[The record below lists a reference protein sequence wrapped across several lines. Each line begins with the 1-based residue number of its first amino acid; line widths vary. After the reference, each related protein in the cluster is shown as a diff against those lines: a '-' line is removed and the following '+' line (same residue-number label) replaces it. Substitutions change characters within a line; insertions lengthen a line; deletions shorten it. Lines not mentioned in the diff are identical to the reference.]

1 MFNKKIKSYCFF
13 ISSLFLISV
22 AQAQLT
28 QNIRGTVQDN
38 LLQIPIKKAT
48 VALVSTSET
57 TTTDSLGN
65 FRFTNVPVG
74 LQSITVTHTS
84 FKEAVLSNLS
94 VNSGKELVLTIPLE
108 SKIVKKEAITIK
120 GDRKKNKP
128 LNEMSA
134 VSARAFTVEE
144 TQKYAASLNDPL
156 RMATNFAG
164 VVGADDGNNNIV
176 IRGNSPA
183 GLLWKMEGVDIPN
196 PNHFS
201 NASGSGG
208 GISILSS
215 QLLAN
220 SDFITGAFAAEYG
233 NATSGVFDLKLRRG
247 NNEHKETSLQAGLLG
262 LNVSAEGPFKK
273 GYKGSY
279 LVNYRYSTLGILSKT
294 GLLPDISPTT
304 FQDLSYNIYLPT
316 RKAGTFTI
324 FGFGGLSNQN
334 SKYLNDSTKW
344 KTESDRYGSTFISN
358 TGVNAI
364 THHIKLGESSTLKS
378 TVSYS
383 ATTIETNE
391 IYAKSL
397 NNIQDNFK
405 ENNNTKKFNFSST
418 FNHKFNSQSTLRA
431 GVIYNY
437 INYNFFQKS
446 KDNNN
451 EPLRLVLDAKGTTN
465 TLQSFAQWQYKTASN
480 VTLNAG
486 LHTLYLTL
494 NKKIAIEPRASIKWD
509 ITNRQSLSF
518 GYGLHSQVQALGV
531 YFAQV
536 KDPNNN
542 ITTPNKNLD
551 FTRAHHYV
559 LSHQILLDRNLRL
572 RTELYYQQLNKIP
585 VSTSDTN
592 TFSTVN
598 IIDNFITD
606 PLVNK
611 GTGKN
616 YGLEIS
622 LEKYLSNHFYYMLS
636 NSFYQSK
643 YKAKDGVERNTRF
656 NGGYVSNF
664 IAGKDF
670 VSKNERRTFGVNIK
684 VVYAGGFREAPI
696 DLTKSQALGA
706 AVYKQKEAFSVQ
718 NAAYQR
724 TDLRLSMKWNRKHTT
739 STLSLDLQNLAN
751 RKNVFG
757 NFYDPLK
764 QNITTINQN
773 GLIPVL
779 NYKIEF

>member
-1 MFNKKIKSYCFF
+1 MNNNYLKSF
-13 ISSLFLISV
+13 ILFLIGLFFIN
-22 AQAQLT
+22 ATQAQLT

-38 LLQIPIKKAT
+38 LLQMPIKKAT
-48 VALVSTSET
+48 VTLISTNES
-57 TTTDSLGN
+57 TTTDSMGN
-65 FRFTNVPVG
+65 FRFNNVAVG
-74 LQSITVTHTS
+74 LQSISISHTS
-84 FKEAVLSNLS
+84 YKEAILSNLS

-108 SKIVKKEAITIK
+108 SKIVKKDAITIK

-164 VVGADDGNNNIV
+164 VVGVDDGNNNIV

-233 NATSGVFDLKLRRG
+233 NATSGVFDLKLRKG

-262 LNVSAEGPFKK
+262 LNVSVEGPFKK

-294 GLLPDISPTT
+294 GLLPNISPTT

-316 RKAGTFTI
+316 KKAGTFTI

-344 KTESDRYGSTFISN
+344 KTESDRYGSIFISN

-364 THHIKLGESSTLKS
+364 THLIKLGELSTLKS
-378 TVSYS
+378 TVSYA

-405 ENNNTKKFNFSST
+405 ENNTTKKFNFST
-418 FNHKFNSQSTLRA
+418 TLNHKFNSQSTLRT
-431 GVIYNY
+431 GIIYNN

-446 KDNNN
+446 KENNN
-451 EPLRLVLDAKGTTN
+451 DPLRLVLDAKGKTN
-465 TLQSFAQWQYKTASN
+465 TIQGFAQWQYKTTNN

-494 NKKIAIEPRASIKWD
+494 NKKIAIEPRASVKWD

-536 KDPNNN
+536 KDVNNN
-542 ITTPNKNLD
+542 ITIPNKNLD
-551 FTRAHHYV
+551 FTKAHHYV

-572 RTELYYQQLNKIP
+572 RTELYYQQLSKVP
-585 VSTSDTN
+585 VSNSDTN

-606 PLVNK
+606 PLLNQ

-616 YGLEIS
+616 YGLDIS
-622 LEKYLSNHFYYMLS
+622 LEKYLSNKFYYMFS

-643 YKAKDGVERNTRF
+643 YTAKDGIERNTRF
-656 NGGYVSNF
+656 NGGYVSNL

-670 VSKNERRTFGVNIK
+670 VSKNERRTFGVNVK
-684 VVYAGGFREAPI
+684 VVYAGGFRETPI
-696 DLTKSQALGA
+696 DIAKSQALGYA
-706 AVYKQKEAFSVQ
+706 SYTQKDAFSVQ
-718 NAAYQR
+718 NSPYQR

>member
-1 MFNKKIKSYCFF
+1 MNNNYLKSF
-13 ISSLFLISV
+13 ILFLIGLFFIN
-22 AQAQLT
+22 ATQAQLT

-38 LLQIPIKKAT
+38 LLQMPIKKAT
-48 VALVSTSET
+48 VTLISTNES
-57 TTTDSLGN
+57 TTTDSMGN
-65 FRFTNVPVG
+65 FRFNNVAVG
-74 LQSITVTHTS
+74 LQSISISHTS
-84 FKEAVLSNLS
+84 YKEAILSNLS

-108 SKIVKKEAITIK
+108 SKIVKKDAITIK

-164 VVGADDGNNNIV
+164 VVGVDDGNNNIV

-233 NATSGVFDLKLRRG
+233 NATSGVFDLKLRKG

-262 LNVSAEGPFKK
+262 LNVSVEGPFKK

-294 GLLPDISPTT
+294 GLLPNISPTT

-316 RKAGTFTI
+316 KKAGTFTI

-344 KTESDRYGSTFISN
+344 KTESDRYGSIFISN

-364 THHIKLGESSTLKS
+364 THLIKLGELSTLKS
-378 TVSYS
+378 TVSYA

-405 ENNNTKKFNFSST
+405 ENNTTKKFNFST
-418 FNHKFNSQSTLRA
+418 TLNHKFNSQSTLRT
-431 GVIYNY
+431 GIIYNN

-446 KDNNN
+446 KENNN
-451 EPLRLVLDAKGTTN
+451 DPLRLVLDAKGKTN
-465 TLQSFAQWQYKTASN
+465 TIQGFAQWQYKTTNN

-494 NKKIAIEPRASIKWD
+494 NKKIAIEPRASVKWD

-536 KDPNNN
+536 KDVNNN
-542 ITTPNKNLD
+542 ITIPNKNLD
-551 FTRAHHYV
+551 FTKAHHYV

-572 RTELYYQQLNKIP
+572 RTELYYQQLSKVP
-585 VSTSDTN
+585 VSNSDTN

-606 PLVNK
+606 PLLNQ

-622 LEKYLSNHFYYMLS
+622 LEKYLSNKFYYMFS

-643 YKAKDGVERNTRF
+643 YTAKDGIERNTRF
-656 NGGYVSNF
+656 NGGYVSNL

-670 VSKNERRTFGVNIK
+670 VSKNERRTFGVNVK
-684 VVYAGGFREAPI
+684 VVYAGGFRETPI
-696 DLTKSQALGA
+696 DIAKSQALGYA
-706 AVYKQKEAFSVQ
+706 SYTQKDAFSVQ
-718 NAAYQR
+718 NSPYQR